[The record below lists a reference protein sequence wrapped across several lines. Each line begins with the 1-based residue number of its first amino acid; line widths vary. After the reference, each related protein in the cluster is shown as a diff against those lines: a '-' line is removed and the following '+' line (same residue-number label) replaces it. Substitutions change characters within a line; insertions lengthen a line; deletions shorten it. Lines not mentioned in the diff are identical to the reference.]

1 MSPPLAVR
9 TGLVLICFALAAC
22 VGAPPDR
29 SGPCD
34 GDSPDP
40 ACGQACTSDTACG
53 FGFHC
58 SGDTCTAECSLGGP
72 ECGAGAVCDG
82 RGRCA
87 DRDTVAP
94 DCPDVTVRAERRKT
108 DVQLVIDRSGSMSLP
123 FGKGVDRW
131 TAIGNA
137 LTDPEVGVVSGLESQ
152 IVFGASLYAN
162 VLGAATC
169 PSLISVERSLGNA
182 GSIADLLVANRPA
195 GDTPT
200 AEAIDA
206 AIAAFRAR
214 PPEADRQ
221 PVIVLATDG
230 EPDTCTSGTDDSR
243 GRGNAVA
250 AARRAWAAGIP
261 LYILSVGTEIG
272 EAHLQDMANA
282 GAGLATDGESRAPF
296 FVATDQAELAAQL
309 QAIIGSIGSC
319 DLDLDARIDPSSV
332 ALGSVAIGDRDLTFG
347 RDWRQVDDDTIRI
360 VGAACRDL
368 LASATEVSASFPC
381 ATVVD

>member
-1 MSPPLAVR
+1 MSPPLAVSR
-9 TGLVLICFALAAC
+9 GLAVLFFALAAC

-40 ACGQACTSDTACG
+40 ACGQRCSSDLACD

-58 SGDTCTAECSLGGP
+58 AGDRCTAECSLGGA

-82 RGRCA
+82 RGECI
-87 DRDTVAP
+87 DRSAVAP

-123 FGKGVDRW
+123 FGKDVDRW

-152 IVFGASLYAN
+152 IVFGASLYSN

-169 PSLISVERSLGNA
+169 PSFVSVERSLGNA
-182 GSIADLLVANRPA
+182 ASIADLLVANRPA

-206 AIAAFRAR
+206 AIAAFRSR
-214 PPEADRQ
+214 PPDADRL

-230 EPDTCTSGTDDSR
+230 EPDTCTSGAGDSR
-243 GRGNAVA
+243 GRASAVA
-250 AARRAWAAGIP
+250 AARRAWSAGIP

-282 GAGLATDGESRAPF
+282 GAGLDPGGEARAPF
-296 FVATDQAELAAQL
+296 FVATDQDELAAQL
-309 QAIIGSIGSC
+309 QAIIGTLGSC

-332 ALGSVAIGDRDLTFG
+332 ALGAVAIGDRPLTFG